1 MIAAYAKNKGKNVIS
16 FTGYTYEE
24 LKGNAQMETL
34 LEYTDLLCDGAF
46 AAEKID
52 FSRPL
57 IGSSNQRMIYLTKA
71 ISPEVMDNYKNLLE
85 VRISKNG
92 LVEVNGMGEI
102 KELEEYLRRERG
114 IKDGIRKL

>member
-1 MIAAYAKNKGKNVIS
+1 
-16 FTGYTYEE
+16 
-24 LKGNAQMETL
+24 
-34 LEYTDLLCDGAF
+34 
-46 AAEKID
+46 
-52 FSRPL
+52 
-57 IGSSNQRMIYLTKA
+57 
-71 ISPEVMDNYKNLLE
+71 MDNYKNLLE